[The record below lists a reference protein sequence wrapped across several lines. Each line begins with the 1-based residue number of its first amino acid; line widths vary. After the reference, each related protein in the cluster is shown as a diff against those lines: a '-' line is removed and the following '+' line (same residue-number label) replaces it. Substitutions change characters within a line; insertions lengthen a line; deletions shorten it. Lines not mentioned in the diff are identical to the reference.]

1 MMNQNETTLVLK
13 LTLVATA
20 MVVLTSCSNTK
31 EDTISYSSNAFTS
44 TTTKPLASCNK
55 KATADISYS
64 STIVQD
70 QMGTQDNNWLKVKMN
85 FLSSKATASGNIL
98 KFFKW
103 KMVNGVPYLDQTPMS
118 FYTYN
123 ISSNTS
129 GTTAMNQIAVSLVTT
144 ANAFTIYL
152 NDSQATYQ
160 VIKAVVYSAD
170 GSVVA
175 QSDSLI
181 PQFMAN
187 PAEYAY
193 NSDGSVR
200 ASGLQALHPLNGVS
214 TSGWSQ
220 AQYTAYFQNLC
231 F

>member
-1 MMNQNETTLVLK
+1 MNQNETTLALK

-20 MVVLTSCSNTK
+20 MIVLSSCSNTK
-31 EDTISYSSNAFTS
+31 EETTSYSSNTFAS
-44 TTTKPLASCNK
+44 TVNKSLASCNK
-55 KATADISYS
+55 KMTADISYS
-64 STIVQD
+64 STVIQD

-85 FLSSKATASGNIL
+85 FLSPKATASGNVL

-129 GTTAMNQIAVSLVTT
+129 GTTAMNQIAVSQVTT
-144 ANAFTIYL
+144 SNAFTVYL

-160 VIKAVVYSAD
+160 VIKAVIYSAD
-170 GSVVA
+170 GSLVA

-187 PAEYAY
+187 PTDYAY
-193 NSDGSVR
+193 NSDGSAR
-200 ASGLQALHPLNGVS
+200 ATGLKALHPLNGVN

-220 AQYTAYFQNLC
+220 DNYADYYKSFC

>member
-1 MMNQNETTLVLK
+1 MMNQNETTLTLK
-13 LTLVATA
+13 LTLVVTA
-20 MVVLTSCSNTK
+20 MVVLSSCSNTK
-31 EDTISYSSNAFTS
+31 EETTSYSSNTFSS
-44 TTTKPLASCNK
+44 TASKSLASCNK
-55 KATADISYS
+55 KITADMSYS
-64 STIVQD
+64 STVVQD

-85 FLSSKATASGNIL
+85 FLSPKATASGNVL

-123 ISSNTS
+123 LSSHTS
-129 GTTAMNQIAVSLVTT
+129 GGTAMNQIAVSLVSTT
-144 ANAFTIYL
+144 NAFTVYL

-160 VIKAVVYSAD
+160 VIKAVIYSAD
-170 GSVVA
+170 GSLVA

-187 PAEYAY
+187 PTEYAY
-193 NSDGSVR
+193 NSDGSAR

-220 AQYTAYFQNLC
+220 ANYSAYFQAFC